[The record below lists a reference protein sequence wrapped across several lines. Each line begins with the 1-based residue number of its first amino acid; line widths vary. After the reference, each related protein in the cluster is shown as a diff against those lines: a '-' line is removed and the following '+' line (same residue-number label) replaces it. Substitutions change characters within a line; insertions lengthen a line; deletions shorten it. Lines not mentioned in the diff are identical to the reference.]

1 MYKDISHVSEP
12 INYINSLTVTGYV
25 GTLKMKH
32 EFIILLF
39 HIRYM
44 NGAASNPDVHILA
57 MAGAQVKKGLEIA
70 KKLGAENFG
79 TYLN

>member
-1 MYKDISHVSEP
+1 MLNFLYIFGILKKTISFKIP
-12 INYINSLTVTGYV
+12 WN
-25 GTLKMKH
+25 
-32 EFIILLF
+32 

-79 TYLN
+79 I